1 MARPSKLNSFEIKQI
16 LYEHFM
22 NGMDSLPVAKITGYD
37 IKTVRKYYEEF
48 MEDVQK
54 IANEDLAEHF
64 KENRSRAIYFYDM
77 RLDKLLS
84 EENQLEAIISKIKLS
99 NNNLKKYSA
108 LVKRLEQV
116 KHMILDVFN
125 LKEKVSN
132 TLSFSEIIY
141 VEGTK
146 END

>member
-1 MARPSKLNSFEIKQI
+1 MARPSKLDSFEIKQI

>member
-1 MARPSKLNSFEIKQI
+1 MARPSILDSFEIKKI

-37 IKTVRKYYEEF
+37 IKTVRKHYAGF

-64 KENRSRAIYFYDM
+64 KENRTRAICFYDL
-77 RLDKLLS
+77 RLGKLLS
-84 EENQLEAIISKIKLS
+84 EENQLELTISKIKLS
-99 NNNLKKYSA
+99 NNNLKKYSV
-108 LVKRLEQV
+108 LMKRLEQV
-116 KHMILDVFN
+116 KQMILDVFN

-132 TLSFSEIIY
+132 ALSFSEIIY

>member
-1 MARPSKLNSFEIKQI
+1 MARPSILDSFEIKKI

-37 IKTVRKYYEEF
+37 IKTVRKHYAGF

-84 EENQLEAIISKIKLS
+84 EEKYLEAIISKIKLN

-116 KHMILDVFN
+116 KQMILDVFN

-132 TLSFSEIIY
+132 ALSFSEIIY